1 VTRKG
6 KYSLHFPFVFFN
18 LGSVKLNRYLASV
31 LTGFLVLSV
40 LLLFPLLPIVAALAF
55 WQKHFLL
62 NYFQTLKKIWHHL
75 QAMCEGPAIHY
86 FADVM
91 GRASQVPEVMG
102 GSCVQCGNCCMNK
115 RCMFLQPIANDKFQ
129 CGIYSS
135 PLRRFSNCGSF
146 PLNAYDIERYECPSY
161 FVIPIAVAKL
171 D

>member
-1 VTRKG
+1 
-6 KYSLHFPFVFFN
+6 
-18 LGSVKLNRYLASV
+18 LNKYLASV

-40 LLLFPLLPIVAALAF
+40 LLLFPLLPFVAVLAF
-55 WQKHFLL
+55 WQKHFLV

-115 RCMFLQPIANDKFQ
+115 RCMFLQPIADNKFQ

>member
-1 VTRKG
+1 M
-6 KYSLHFPFVFFN
+6 
-18 LGSVKLNRYLASV
+18 NRYWASL
-31 LTGFLVLSV
+31 LTGFLIFSV
-40 LLLFPLLPIVAALAF
+40 LLFFPLLPLLASMVF
-55 WQKHFLL
+55 RQKHFFI
-62 NYFQTLKKIWHHL
+62 NYIQTLKKIGRHL
-75 QAMCEGPAIHY
+75 KAILEGPALHY

-91 GRASQVPEVMG
+91 GRATQVPQVMG

-115 RCMFLQPIANDKFQ
+115 RCMFLQPITDGKYQ

-161 FVIPIAVAKL
+161 FVIPITVAKL

>member
-1 VTRKG
+1 
-6 KYSLHFPFVFFN
+6 
-18 LGSVKLNRYLASV
+18 
-31 LTGFLVLSV
+31 
-40 LLLFPLLPIVAALAF
+40 VAALAF
-55 WQKHFLL
+55 WQKHFLV

-115 RCMFLQPIANDKFQ
+115 RCMFLQPIADNKFQ

>member
-1 VTRKG
+1 M
-6 KYSLHFPFVFFN
+6 
-18 LGSVKLNRYLASV
+18 NRYLASV

-62 NYFQTLKKIWHHL
+62 NYFQTLKKIWRHL

>member
-1 VTRKG
+1 MNK
-6 KYSLHFPFVFFN
+6 
-18 LGSVKLNRYLASV
+18 YLASV
-31 LTGFLVLSV
+31 LTGFLVFSV
-40 LLLFPLLPIVAALAF
+40 LLLFPLLPLVAALAF

-115 RCMFLQPIANDKFQ
+115 RCMFLQPIEDGKFQ

-161 FVIPIAVAKL
+161 FVIPIAVAK
-171 D
+171 

>member
-1 VTRKG
+1 MV
-6 KYSLHFPFVFFN
+6 
-18 LGSVKLNRYLASV
+18 
-31 LTGFLVLSV
+31 
-40 LLLFPLLPIVAALAF
+40 F
-55 WQKHFLL
+55 WQKHFFI
-62 NYFQTLKKIWHHL
+62 NYIQTLKKIGRHL
-75 QAMCEGPAIHY
+75 KAMREGPALHY

-91 GRASQVPEVMG
+91 GRASQIPQVMG

-115 RCMFLQPIANDKFQ
+115 RCMFLQPIADDKYQ

-161 FVIPIAVAKL
+161 FVISITVAKL